1 MTPTA
6 TATPTAAP
14 KYANSTA
21 AGEPRWFFGS
31 IVRVKASASD
41 TNGLYS
47 MLELDFRA
55 NAEAPLHVHHTEDE
69 GFYVLEGSATI
80 YVGDEV
86 VELGPGEHAFGPHGV
101 PHRFVIGPEGAKMIW
116 VLTPGGFE
124 NFVHEASEPAQRLS
138 PPPPEVLPPANIAEI
153 VLRHGNE
160 LL

>member
-1 MTPTA
+1 MSPPA
-6 TATPTAAP
+6 PPPAAP
-14 KYANSTA
+14 KPAPA

-31 IVRVKASASD
+31 IARVKAGAAD
-41 TNGLYS
+41 TNGTYS
-47 MLELDFRA
+47 MLELDFRP
-55 NAEAPLHVHHTEDE
+55 NAEAPLHVHYTEDE

-80 YVGDEV
+80 YVGDES

-124 NFVHEASEPAQRLS
+124 TLVQEGSVPAENDS
-138 PPPPEVLPPANIAEI
+138 PPGPEILPPANIAEI

>member
-1 MTPTA
+1 MSSLPATTLSA
-6 TATPTAAP
+6 TAR
-14 KYANSTA
+14 
-21 AGEPRWFFGS
+21 GELRWFFGGLLQ
-31 IVRVKASASD
+31 IKAGAAE
-41 TNGLYS
+41 TNGEYTL
-47 MLELDFRA
+47 LEIRFPA
-55 NAEAPLHVHHTEDE
+55 GAAAPLHVHHTEDE

-101 PHRFVIGPEGAKMIW
+101 PHRFVIGPDGAKMIW